1 MTVYPDYYEN
11 FRCIAG
17 ACRHSCC
24 IGWEID
30 IDAESLARYETLEGD
45 FGDRVRRNISYDGV
59 PHFVLPEDERCPF
72 LRKDGLCDM
81 IIELGED
88 SLCGICADHPRFRNE
103 LPDRVEMGL
112 GFCCEEAA
120 RVILRQESLFSLI
133 NAADTEDEIILM
145 RDEMLRMLWDT
156 SLSPDEALR
165 QLGDMI
171 GAAEPSGDMAFW
183 AEQLLEL
190 EILENTWRERLREL
204 VENPFEPCFGSREMR
219 NFICYLIYRHI
230 ANSPDIESLRARF
243 SFIWLSAKLMA
254 ALGGAE
260 KARQGEL
267 TFDAMAELARQFSA
281 EIEYSEDNLFAIIDA
296 FMQ

>member
-1 MTVYPDYYEN
+1 MTVYPDYYES

-45 FGDRVRRNISYDGV
+45 FGDRVRSRISYDGV
-59 PHFVLPEDERCPF
+59 PHFMLPEDERCPF
-72 LRKDGLCDM
+72 LREEGLCDM
-81 IIELGED
+81 ITELGED

-112 GFCCEEAA
+112 GLCCEEAA
-120 RVILRQESLFSLI
+120 RMILGQQGLFSI
-133 NAADTEDEIILM
+133 VGADDTEDGIILM
-145 RDEMLRMLWDT
+145 RDEMLRTVWDT

-171 GAAEPSGDMAFW
+171 GAAEPSDDMAFW
-183 AEQLLEL
+183 AEQLLGL
-190 EILENTWRERLREL
+190 EILEDHWRERLSEL
-204 VENPFEPCFGSREMR
+204 LKNSFEPNFGKSEMR
-219 NFICYLIYRHI
+219 NFVCYLIYRHI

-267 TFDAMAELARQFSA
+267 SFETMAELARQFSA
-281 EIEYSEDNLFAIIDA
+281 EIEYSEDNLFAMIDA